1 MQEMNINISNYKR
14 IQQMESEK
22 DITILHGGLGGVQR
36 YTVSLNTYIY
46 DPPSVAFK
54 YM

>member
-36 YTVSLNTYIY
+36 YTVSTCIY